1 MTIGESIR
9 HHRKKLNLTQAQLAE
24 RLSVTPQAV
33 SKWESSA
40 GLPDLSMA
48 VPLARALGTT
58 TDELLRFGERYR
70 EFEERWK
77 QVLQTSGD
85 REPLPLLR
93 VAEDA
98 LREFHWDKPFLYR
111 AAMSAKFLAEG
122 AESPE
127 LREKYLGRA
136 GGYAQHLLEMDPED
150 QYHSKALKKE
160 IFSQLKEIWAAKQEQ
175 KGLP

>member
-9 HHRKKLNLTQAQLAE
+9 HHRKKLNLTQTQLAE

-33 SKWESSA
+33 SKWESGA

-70 EFEERWK
+70 EFEDRWK
-77 QVLQTSGD
+77 QTLQNHGVNAYT
-85 REPLPLLR
+85 LLLQ

-111 AAMSAKFLAEG
+111 AAVTADQIAETTQD
-122 AESPE
+122 ASLKEE
-127 LREKYLGRA
+127 YLGRA
-136 GGYAQHLLEMDPED
+136 AVHAQLLLEMDPED
-150 QYHSKALKKE
+150 QYHSKALRKD
-160 IFSQLKEIWAAKQEQ
+160 IQRRLNAIWMQ
-175 KGLP
+175 K

>member
-33 SKWESSA
+33 SKWESGA

-48 VPLARALGTT
+48 VPLARALGIT

-77 QVLQTSGD
+77 QTLQTHG
-85 REPLPLLR
+85 EN
-93 VAEDA
+93 
-98 LREFHWDKPFLYR
+98 
-111 AAMSAKFLAEG
+111 
-122 AESPE
+122 
-127 LREKYLGRA
+127 
-136 GGYAQHLLEMDPED
+136 
-150 QYHSKALKKE
+150 
-160 IFSQLKEIWAAKQEQ
+160 
-175 KGLP
+175 

>member
-1 MTIGESIR
+1 MTIGQSIR

-33 SKWESSA
+33 SKWESGA

-48 VPLARALGTT
+48 VPLARALGIT

-77 QVLQTSGD
+77 QVLQNQGVNAY
-85 REPLPLLR
+85 PQLLQ

-111 AAMSAKFLAEG
+111 AAVSADQIAQNAENT
-122 AESPE
+122 AI
-127 LREKYLGRA
+127 REEYWGRA
-136 GGYAQHLLEMDPED
+136 AVHAQLLMEMDPED
-150 QYHSKALKKE
+150 YYHAKALRTE
-160 IFSQLKEIWAAKQEQ
+160 IQSRLQEIWVCK
-175 KGLP
+175 

>member
-24 RLSVTPQAV
+24 RLSVTSQAV
-33 SKWESSA
+33 SKWESGA

-48 VPLARALGTT
+48 VPLARALGIT

-77 QVLQTSGD
+77 RTLQTHG
-85 REPLPLLR
+85 ENWLLLLD
-93 VAEDA
+93 VAESA

-111 AAMSAKFLAEG
+111 AAVSALQIAEESHDPAVREEYLA
-122 AESPE
+122 
-127 LREKYLGRA
+127 RA
-136 GGYAQHLLEMDPED
+136 GAHAQLLVEMDSER
-150 QYHSKALKKE
+150 KASIRLRAE
-160 IFSQLKEIWAAKQEQ
+160 IFGKLKEIWDQNSE
-175 KGLP
+175 